1 LSTRN
6 AYRSIPILATLLAA
20 ITVHGPLLLMRLP
33 GDSFDANFHIFFAS
47 HYAQHWFNPW
57 NEKWFAG
64 FSQTTYPPL
73 THQWIALLSNL
84 TGLTMAYMAV
94 QMLAILLL
102 AVGVYRFSKLWVD
115 ERAASYAALGC
126 VFLGSLTFLVYQAGQ
141 LATVASAALYLN
153 ALPYF
158 YDWST
163 LGRGR
168 SLLKGLVMT
177 FAAAAAH
184 HVTLLFGSVLFAGP
198 VLWLACLDAGEERI
212 RSSVSAVVSRAIMFA
227 ALAGVG
233 IGVVL
238 LPYWIAIIRHPI
250 RQIPIPH
257 DSRANFLFNGIIGL
271 NYFVIPYGV
280 LILALPFIILKG
292 AAVRRLRPL
301 LFGFWITLIFGLGG
315 TTPLPRWLLG
325 RAYEILTF
333 ERFTFWATL
342 LAMPI
347 VGLLAMQL
355 LDRFQTK
362 AAVGLVLAAVAT
374 IGTALAWLTVNPY
387 RPNSV
392 LDVDPVV
399 SFMNRDGHD
408 KYRYLT
414 LGFGSSLAKVSTYT
428 DASTVDGDYN
438 SARLLPE
445 MTHYG
450 AGQLTNAKFYGT
462 AGMDSLRAMLKHAN
476 RYGVKYIFV
485 HDSYYEPLLTFTGWR
500 KIETYN
506 KGEITAWSKEDVP
519 PAHRIE
525 SDAIPAPWEGLL
537 WGILPMG
544 SSLLAIAL
552 ELLLPYRRRA
562 REVNEIAA
570 MPERRYIT

>member
-1 LSTRN
+1 
-6 AYRSIPILATLLAA
+6 
-20 ITVHGPLLLMRLP
+20 
-33 GDSFDANFHIFFAS
+33 
-47 HYAQHWFNPW
+47 
-57 NEKWFAG
+57 
-64 FSQTTYPPL
+64 
-73 THQWIALLSNL
+73 
-84 TGLTMAYMAV
+84 
-94 QMLAILLL
+94 
-102 AVGVYRFSKLWVD
+102 
-115 ERAASYAALGC
+115 
-126 VFLGSLTFLVYQAGQ
+126 
-141 LATVASAALYLN
+141 
-153 ALPYF
+153 
-158 YDWST
+158 
-163 LGRGR
+163 
-168 SLLKGLVMT
+168 
-177 FAAAAAH
+177 
-184 HVTLLFGSVLFAGP
+184 
-198 VLWLACLDAGEERI
+198 
-212 RSSVSAVVSRAIMFA
+212 
-227 ALAGVG
+227 
-233 IGVVL
+233 
-238 LPYWIAIIRHPI
+238 
-250 RQIPIPH
+250 
-257 DSRANFLFNGIIGL
+257 
-271 NYFVIPYGV
+271 
-280 LILALPFIILKG
+280 
-292 AAVRRLRPL
+292 L